1 MLHDGWD
8 GPHHVGSCDGSTAHL
23 AEAGE
28 SAASAFLGG
37 DESGN
42 IMGFAANSC
51 CICIYI
57 YTYIYIYLYVSY
69 IWIMNIINIYQYG
82 L

>member
-42 IMGFAANSC
+42 IMGYAANSC
-51 CICIYI
+51 CICI
-57 YTYIYIYLYVSY
+57 
-69 IWIMNIINIYQYG
+69 
-82 L
+82 